1 MDSVAQEI
9 FNSQPFS
16 ALLGAKLQ
24 SCGRGRTE
32 ISLFISP
39 SLLQHHCYVHGGVLA
54 YLADNA
60 LTFAAGS
67 VLGDVVTSEFKI
79 NFLQPAQGEMLIAVA
94 EVLSS
99 TTAQAVC
106 RCDIFVVKEDVRSL
120 CASAQGTVRA
130 KEAKRSELSSISVR

>member
-24 SCGRGRTE
+24 SCGRGRAE
-32 ISLFISP
+32 IRLLISP

-79 NFLQPAQGEMLIAVA
+79 NFLYPAQGEMLIAVA
-94 EVLSS
+94 EVLSA

-120 CASAQGTVRA
+120 CAGAQGTVRA
-130 KEAKRSELSSISVR
+130 KEAKRSERSPISGR